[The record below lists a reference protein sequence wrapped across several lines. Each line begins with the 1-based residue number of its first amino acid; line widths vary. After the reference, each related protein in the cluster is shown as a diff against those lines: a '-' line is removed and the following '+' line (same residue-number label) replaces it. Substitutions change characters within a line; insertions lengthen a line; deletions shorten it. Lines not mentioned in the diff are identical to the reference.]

1 MQSFGPLPHRDPA
14 GPDIDAKARTGRI
27 GDITAP
33 TITAPTIT
41 APTITAP
48 TMTARQA
55 EDAPLAPGGTRRRI
69 IAVVAPKG
77 GLGKTTVATNLA
89 VGLARLAPHSVVLID
104 ADVQFGDVA
113 MALSLEPA
121 LTLPDVV
128 SGSAVD
134 DLMVLKSSLTA
145 HPSGLYTVCG
155 SDQPDIGDR
164 VTGEQLAHLISQL
177 ADVFRYIIIDTAPGL
192 GDHALAA
199 LELAT
204 DAVFLCDMTVPS
216 ARGLRK
222 ELAVLDRIGIMPPA
236 RHVVLNLA
244 DGRSGLTVRDVEATT
259 GVPVDIAIP
268 RSNLVPVST
277 NRGVPLLQEG
287 QRNPVTRALNKLVT
301 RFDAGAP
308 KKIFQLHKRVDI
320 S

>member
-1 MQSFGPLPHRDPA
+1 MQSFGPLPQGSLGGVSPVPDQVVIEMPDEPVGPVAATSFQPAAQDLPPA
-14 GPDIDAKARTGRI
+14 GS
-27 GDITAP
+27 AP
-33 TITAPTIT
+33 
-41 APTITAP
+41 
-48 TMTARQA
+48 
-55 EDAPLAPGGTRRRI
+55 RRRI

-128 SGSAVD
+128 LGSAVD

-145 HPSGLYTVCG
+145 HPSGFYTVCG
-155 SDQPDIGDR
+155 SDQPDAGDR
-164 VTGEQLAHLISQL
+164 VTGEQLGHLINQL

-222 ELAVLDRIGIMPPA
+222 ELAVLERIGIMPPQ

-244 DGRSGLTVRDVEATT
+244 DRHSGLSVRDVEATI

-268 RSNLVPVST
+268 RSTLVSVST
-277 NRGVPLLQEG
+277 NRGVPMLQEG
-287 QRNPVTRALNKLVT
+287 GRNPVTRALDKLVA

-308 KKIFQLHKRVDI
+308 KKTFQLHKRVVV

>member
-1 MQSFGPLPHRDPA
+1 MQTFGPLPQASPREANPEPDQMVIEMPGEPVGLVAATSTQPAAQDLPPA
-14 GPDIDAKARTGRI
+14 GSP
-27 GDITAP
+27 P
-33 TITAPTIT
+33 
-41 APTITAP
+41 
-48 TMTARQA
+48 
-55 EDAPLAPGGTRRRI
+55 RRRI

-128 SGSAVD
+128 LGNAVD

-145 HPSGLYTVCG
+145 HSSGFYTVCG
-155 SDQPDIGDR
+155 SEQPDAGDR
-164 VTGEQLAHLISQL
+164 VTGEQLGHLINQL

-222 ELAVLDRIGIMPPA
+222 ELGVLGHIGIMPPA

-244 DGRSGLTVRDVEATT
+244 DRRSGLSVRDVEATI
-259 GVPVDIAIP
+259 GVPVDVAVP
-268 RSNLVPVST
+268 RSALVTVST
-277 NRGVPLLQEG
+277 NRGVPVLQEG
-287 QRNPVTRALNKLVT
+287 GRSPVARALNRLVA
-301 RFDAGAP
+301 RFDASAP
-308 KKIFQLHKRVDI
+308 KKTFQLHKRVNI